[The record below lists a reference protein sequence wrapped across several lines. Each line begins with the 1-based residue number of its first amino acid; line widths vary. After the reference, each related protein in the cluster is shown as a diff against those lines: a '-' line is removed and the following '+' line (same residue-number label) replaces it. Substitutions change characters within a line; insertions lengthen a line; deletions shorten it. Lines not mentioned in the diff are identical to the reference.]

1 MNSTAV
7 AHVAIG
13 ASPASASLAE
23 LITWLRD
30 TSSATSGITVAFAWA
45 APSAFVLSH
54 IPNELFSFFLSFFS
68 FSFFVFF
75 VLRKSFCIYS
85 LCITSQNIKRQ
96 SCCMNKWLSGRKG
109 KITRWLR
116 ESQTDIKATLMIQR
130 MIMTAAILHVPRITK
145 DRWADII
152 HSCHSSRYYS

>member
-7 AHVAIG
+7 AYVAIG

-68 FSFFVFF
+68 FSFFFCFF

-130 MIMTAAILHVPRITK
+130 MIMTAAISLVPQITE
-145 DRWADII
+145 DQWPGII
-152 HSCHSSRYYS
+152 P